1 MKIRGWAFLL
11 TLPLAG
17 CISTQE
23 MPLSENVWRINTEA
37 GGLLFVGQASK
48 ATLKRAAELT
58 LKQGYT
64 HFRLVDASIATGS
77 EFAGYMPGQ
86 ARTNMTVMGDTAIGT
101 TTYSPGIAIKRNTAQ
116 AGATVIMYR
125 SGDPEAKGALDAEDV
140 LRQNS

>member
-1 MKIRGWAFLL
+1 MNWKALVMAV
-11 TLPLAG
+11 PLAG

-23 MPLSENVWRINTEA
+23 MPLSENVWRVHTEA
-37 GGLLFVGQASK
+37 DGLLFVGQASK

-64 HFRLVDASIATGS
+64 HFRLVDASMATGS

-86 ARTNMTVMGDTAIGT
+86 SRTNVAVMGNTAVGT
-101 TTYSPGIAIKRNTAQ
+101 TTYSPGVALSKPTTQN
-116 AGATVIMYR
+116 GATVIMYR
-125 SGDPEAKGALDAEDV
+125 SGDPEAKGALDAEEV